1 MPLFGHHTEGFL
13 QIEIM
18 GQPFP
23 TGPMEHAI
31 AFGVS
36 GIVVLLV
43 VYGGFAAARDFLR
56 WRQRRER
63 RSVQGC

>member
-1 MPLFGHHTEGFL
+1 MVLFGHHTEAFL

-31 AFGVS
+31 AFGVT
-36 GIVVLLV
+36 GIALLLLA
-43 VYGGFAAARDFLR
+43 YGAYAGARDCRRWLR
-56 WRQRRER
+56 RA
-63 RSVQGC
+63 SVRK